1 MKKKIKMPDKILLF
15 VALALL
21 SIGIIALTSAS
32 IQESQKDF
40 TNVYGYFLHQLIYG
54 FLLGGILGY
63 MLYRFP
69 YQKLKKIALPMFAV
83 SLFFM
88 ILVFIPQLSI
98 TTRGAHRWLNF
109 GLFTFQPSELIKLT
123 FIIYL
128 AAWFNARV
136 KEVSKKNSLISFSFL
151 LGILLVL
158 LILQPDLS
166 TLGIIAATAIVIYFV
181 AGANLKHL
189 VTLGG
194 TGIAVIFIFIK
205 MSPYRLNRVLT
216 LFDPTNDP
224 LGVGYQ
230 INQILIAIGS
240 GRL

>member
-158 LILQPDLS
+158 LILGFKHTRNNCRNRNCNILRGWSKPKTLS
-166 TLGIIAATAIVIYFV
+166 DSWRNRYCGDIYIYKNV
-181 AGANLKHL
+181 SLQTK
-189 VTLGG
+189 
-194 TGIAVIFIFIK
+194 
-205 MSPYRLNRVLT
+205 
-216 LFDPTNDP
+216 
-224 LGVGYQ
+224 
-230 INQILIAIGS
+230 
-240 GRL
+240 